1 MSKLEMKQPDWSHI
15 KVAVVVSRWNSF
27 ITDEM
32 ARSAVDTLKGKGI
45 TDANIVEAYCPG
57 SFELPLACRWFMQ
70 QKEID
75 GVVAIGVVIR
85 GGTPH
90 FEYVCDAVTRGIT
103 DLNIEFGKPAAF
115 GVLTTDNVE
124 QALERSSVEK
134 GNKGA
139 EAALALC
146 DMLVLKNSVKV

>member
-1 MSKLEMKQPDWSHI
+1 MWKLEMKQPDWSHI
-15 KVAVVVSRWNSF
+15 KVADVVSRWNSF

-32 ARSAVDTLKGKGI
+32 ARSAVETRNGKGI
-45 TDANIVEAYCPG
+45 TDANLVEAYCPG
-57 SFELPLACRWFMQ
+57 YYELPLACSWFMQ
-70 QKEID
+70 QNEIN
-75 GVVAIGVVIR
+75 GVVAIGFVIH

-90 FEYVCDAVTRGIT
+90 FEYVCDAVTRGST
-103 DLNIEFGKPAAF
+103 DLNIEFGKPASF